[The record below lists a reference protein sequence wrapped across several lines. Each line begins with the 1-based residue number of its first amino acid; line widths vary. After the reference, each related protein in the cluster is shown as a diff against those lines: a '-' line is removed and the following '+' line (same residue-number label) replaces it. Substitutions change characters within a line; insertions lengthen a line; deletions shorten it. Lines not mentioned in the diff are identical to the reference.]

1 MTHVKVSDSMV
12 FTRRITGVD
21 NYKLSTNITIR
32 HHAIIAKL
40 VEDCYEE
47 EDIDKKVQIL
57 YKINSLLP
65 KTCCI
70 TIPSLITDDYIDT
83 ALYRIE
89 ENIHGII
96 AAAAYTDPYNNN
108 KKIKTVLG

>member
-1 MTHVKVSDSMV
+1 MSLVRLTEA
-12 FTRRITGVD
+12 D
-21 NYKLSTNITIR
+21 NNNKLTTINTTTEYS
-32 HHAIIAKL
+32 IIAKL

-65 KTCCI
+65 KPCCI
-70 TIPSLITDDYIDT
+70 NIPSLITDDYIDT

-89 ENIHGII
+89 ENIHSII
-96 AAAAYTDPYNNN
+96 ASP
-108 KKIKTVLG
+108 

>member
-1 MTHVKVSDSMV
+1 MSLV
-12 FTRRITGVD
+12 RLTGAD
-21 NYKLSTNITIR
+21 NNNKLTTINTTEYT
-32 HHAIIAKL
+32 IIAKL

-65 KTCCI
+65 KPCCI
-70 TIPSLITDDYIDT
+70 NIPSLITDDYIDT

-89 ENIHGII
+89 ENIHSII
-96 AAAAYTDPYNNN
+96 ASPYP
-108 KKIKTVLG
+108 

>member
-1 MTHVKVSDSMV
+1 MSLV
-12 FTRRITGVD
+12 RLTGAD
-21 NYKLSTNITIR
+21 NNNKLTTINTTTEYT
-32 HHAIIAKL
+32 IIAKL

-65 KTCCI
+65 KSCCI
-70 TIPSLITDDYIDT
+70 NIPSLITDDYIDT

-89 ENIHGII
+89 ENIHSII
-96 AAAAYTDPYNNN
+96 ASP
-108 KKIKTVLG
+108 

>member
-1 MTHVKVSDSMV
+1 MSLV
-12 FTRRITGVD
+12 RLTGAD
-21 NYKLSTNITIR
+21 NTNKLTTINTTTQYT
-32 HHAIIAKL
+32 IIAKL

-70 TIPSLITDDYIDT
+70 NIPSLITDDYIDT

-89 ENIHGII
+89 ENIHSII
-96 AAAAYTDPYNNN
+96 ASPYP
-108 KKIKTVLG
+108 

>member
-1 MTHVKVSDSMV
+1 MSSVRLTEA
-12 FTRRITGVD
+12 D
-21 NYKLSTNITIR
+21 NNNKLTASNTTTQYT
-32 HHAIIAKL
+32 IIAKL

-70 TIPSLITDDYIDT
+70 NIPSLITDDYIDT

-89 ENIHGII
+89 ENIHSII
-96 AAAAYTDPYNNN
+96 ASPYP
-108 KKIKTVLG
+108 

>member
-1 MTHVKVSDSMV
+1 MSLV
-12 FTRRITGVD
+12 RLTGAD
-21 NYKLSTNITIR
+21 NTNKLTTINTTTQYT
-32 HHAIIAKL
+32 IIAKL

-65 KTCCI
+65 KPCCI
-70 TIPSLITDDYIDT
+70 NIPSLITDDYIDT

-89 ENIHGII
+89 ENIHSII
-96 AAAAYTDPYNNN
+96 ASP
-108 KKIKTVLG
+108 

>member
-1 MTHVKVSDSMV
+1 MSSV
-12 FTRRITGVD
+12 RLTGAD
-21 NYKLSTNITIR
+21 NTNKLTTSNTTTQYT
-32 HHAIIAKL
+32 IIAKL

-65 KTCCI
+65 KPCCI
-70 TIPSLITDDYIDT
+70 NIPSLITDDYIDT

-89 ENIHGII
+89 ENIHSII
-96 AAAAYTDPYNNN
+96 ASP
-108 KKIKTVLG
+108 

>member
-1 MTHVKVSDSMV
+1 M
-12 FTRRITGVD
+12 
-21 NYKLSTNITIR
+21 STNITIR

-65 KTCCI
+65 KPCSI
-70 TIPSLITDDYIDT
+70 NIPSLITDDYIDR

-89 ENIHGII
+89 KNIHGGII
-96 AAAAYTDPYNNN
+96 AATYTDPYNN
-108 KKIKTVLG
+108 KKLNPS

>member
-1 MTHVKVSDSMV
+1 MSLV
-12 FTRRITGVD
+12 RITGAD
-21 NYKLSTNITIR
+21 TNNKLTTINTTEYT
-32 HHAIIAKL
+32 IIAKL

-70 TIPSLITDDYIDT
+70 NIPSLITDDYIDT

-89 ENIHGII
+89 ENIHNIT
-96 AAAAYTDPYNNN
+96 ASAS
-108 KKIKTVLG
+108 

>member
-1 MTHVKVSDSMV
+1 MSSV
-12 FTRRITGVD
+12 RLTGAD
-21 NYKLSTNITIR
+21 NNNKLTTSNTTTQYT
-32 HHAIIAKL
+32 IIAKL

-65 KTCCI
+65 KSCCI
-70 TIPSLITDDYIDT
+70 NIPSLITDDYIDT

-89 ENIHGII
+89 ENIHSII
-96 AAAAYTDPYNNN
+96 ASP
-108 KKIKTVLG
+108 

>member
-1 MTHVKVSDSMV
+1 M
-12 FTRRITGVD
+12 
-21 NYKLSTNITIR
+21 STNITTQ

-40 VEDCYEE
+40 IEDCYEE
-47 EDIDKKVQIL
+47 QDIDKKVQIL

-70 TIPSLITDDYIDT
+70 NIPSLITDDYIDA

-89 ENIHGII
+89 ENIHSII
-96 AAAAYTDPYNNN
+96 AATAYTDPYND
-108 KKIKTVLG
+108 KKLKPS

>member
-1 MTHVKVSDSMV
+1 MSSV
-12 FTRRITGVD
+12 RLTGVD
-21 NYKLSTNITIR
+21 NNNKLTTSNTTTQY
-32 HHAIIAKL
+32 AIIAKL

-65 KTCCI
+65 KSCCI
-70 TIPSLITDDYIDT
+70 NIPSLITDDYIDT

-89 ENIHGII
+89 ENIHSII
-96 AAAAYTDPYNNN
+96 ASA
-108 KKIKTVLG
+108 

>member
-1 MTHVKVSDSMV
+1 MSSV
-12 FTRRITGVD
+12 RLTGAD
-21 NYKLSTNITIR
+21 NTNKLTTINTTTQYT
-32 HHAIIAKL
+32 IIAKL

-70 TIPSLITDDYIDT
+70 NIPSLITDDYIDT

-89 ENIHGII
+89 ENIHSII
-96 AAAAYTDPYNNN
+96 ASPYP
-108 KKIKTVLG
+108 